1 MITIEVGIVSA
12 DAAALAAFY
21 CNGFGFTVERVLDF
35 PQGTVHRLR
44 RDDACCK
51 IYQPAAGA
59 AGRPAVEPWHANAG
73 ICYAALHVDDAG
85 GEVTRVVRAG
95 GSLLVPLTNHRP
107 GAWFALVAD
116 PEGNVW
122 EVLEEPDQA

>member
-1 MITIEVGIVSA
+1 MTTLEVGIVTV

-21 CNGFGFTVERVLDF
+21 RDGFGFTVERVLEF

-59 AGRPAVEPWHANAG
+59 ADRLTAEPWHANAG
-73 ICYAALHVDDAG
+73 ICYAALHVDDARA
-85 GEVTRVVRAG
+85 EVARAVGAG
-95 GSLLVPLTNHRP
+95 GSVLVPLSNHRP

-122 EVLEEPDQA
+122 EVLQETDQA